1 MLAAAAD
8 STGKSGAETAVEPDP
23 AGAGVTVPL
32 QRAAAACGTFLR
44 VRNAAREPTGTDTG
58 SPDSGAHAGHPAHGP
73 SRSGSEL
80 EATNAFFQCATAS
93 AAAMAQE
100 GYLQTEDVALVETW
114 FQDLLHLGYTLASS
128 L

>member
-58 SPDSGAHAGHPAHGP
+58 SGAHAGHPGHGP
-73 SRSGSEL
+73 STGRSGSE
-80 EATNAFFQCATAS
+80 ATYAFFQCATAS